1 MYVTWNSSSIPYV
14 PPRHT
19 YNCTGNSPS
28 PATTDD
34 SSNYHKPKMIFFT
47 ELAHTHTYSHTY
59 TQEALPP
66 RHQTVIQKIVNG
78 FLLLKFAHIF
88 AMHAYTHIHTRHTV
102 GIVVGSLLGGLV
114 LVALLVCCVC
124 LSFWYTRM
132 LRQRK
137 KLFRS
142 TQV

>member
-19 YNCTGNSPS
+19 YNCTGNSSSPS
-28 PATTDD
+28 TTDD
-34 SSNYHKPKMIFFT
+34 SSNYHKPRMIFFDST
-47 ELAHTHTYSHTY
+47 CTNTHILTH

-78 FLLLKFAHIF
+78 FLLSKFAHIF
-88 AMHAYTHIHTRHTV
+88 TIHTYTHMHTRHTV

-124 LSFWYTRM
+124 LSFWYARM

-142 TQV
+142 AQV